1 MDIGDALKLIKR
13 NLRKKVVESRHFKEQ
28 CEDRELDMDIIREA
42 VRKNKILGIVE
53 QDEEGLYKI
62 WFFYEKHKD
71 LNIIIRILPNRR
83 LRFVTVFPCY
93 SERRKR

>member
-13 NLRKKVVESRHFKEQ
+13 NLRKKVVESKHFKEQ
-28 CEDRELDMDIIREA
+28 CEDRELDMNLIKET
-42 VRKNKILGIVE
+42 VRKNKILGILE
-53 QDEEGLYKI
+53 QDEELYKI
-62 WFFYEKHKD
+62 WFFYEKNKD
-71 LNIIIRILPNRR
+71 LNIIIKILSNRR